1 MLLIADSGSTKTDWV
16 LIDSAQNRYSY
27 STIGYNPY
35 FIGAEKIQQSL
46 MQELL
51 TKLDASQVRKVFFY
65 GAGCSTNEKKEV
77 LHAALA
83 NCFVN
88 AEIAINHDLLAASL
102 ALLGN
107 KRGFAAILG
116 TGSNTCIFD
125 GVKIEKNIDSLG
137 YLLGDEGSGCSI
149 GKKIL
154 RDFMR
159 GSLPQELEE
168 KFRKEYPF
176 TQTEIFESMYN
187 KPLPNRFLAGFCRFA
202 AEHKNQVQIK
212 TIVLESFNDFFLNLV
227 SRYPDYV
234 KLSFNCVGSVG
245 YNFKDHLSEVAG
257 VFGMKMGKVT
267 ASPIEDL
274 VSYHLKNLH

>member
-16 LIDSAQNRYSY
+16 LIDSTLKRFPF

-35 FIGAEKIQQSL
+35 FIGTEKIRQSIQ
-46 MQELL
+46 QELL
-51 TKLDASQVRKVFFY
+51 TRLDASKVRKIFFY
-65 GAGCSTNEKKEV
+65 GAGCSTPEKKAI
-77 LHAALA
+77 LQTALA
-83 NCFVN
+83 DCFLN
-88 AEIAINHDLLAASL
+88 AEVKIDHDLLAAAL

-107 KRGFAAILG
+107 QRGFAAILG

-125 GVKIEKNIDSLG
+125 GIQIEKNIDSLG

-154 RDFMR
+154 RDFLR
-159 GSLPQELEE
+159 GSLPPELEM
-168 KFRKEYPF
+168 KFRKDYPLS
-176 TQTEIFESMYN
+176 QSEIFDSMYV

-202 AEHKNQVQIK
+202 AEHKNQAQIK
-212 TIVLESFNDFFLNLV
+212 KTVHESFNDFFLNLV
-227 SRYPDYV
+227 SRYPGYE

-245 YNFKDHLSEVAG
+245 FNFQEQLSEVANS
-257 VFGMKMGKVT
+257 FGMKMGKVI

-274 VSYHLKNLH
+274 ISYHLKNLL